1 MLDEQIVKLQ
11 IWDTAGQERF
21 RTLTSSYYRGA
32 HGIII
37 VYDVTDR
44 DSFDNVRQWMHE
56 IERFANPGVC
66 KILVGNKCDMEEIR
80 KVTTDEGAELA
91 RHFEIPFLETS
102 AKNSINVE
110 QSFITMSKEIKKNI
124 QNKAV
129 SSGTGDKKT
138 GIKFGQGNFLQDGTV
153 TTQESATTLGNT
165 LDGGKKS
172 KGSCCV

>member
-1 MLDEQIVKLQ
+1 MRVPTDFNFGLKTICLIFADQENSFNENFFNTIGVDFVSNSIISMISQKIKTIMLDEQIVKLQ

-110 QSFITMSKEIKKNI
+110 
-124 QNKAV
+124 
-129 SSGTGDKKT
+129 
-138 GIKFGQGNFLQDGTV
+138 
-153 TTQESATTLGNT
+153 
-165 LDGGKKS
+165 
-172 KGSCCV
+172 

>member
-1 MLDEQIVKLQ
+1 
-11 IWDTAGQERF
+11 
-21 RTLTSSYYRGA
+21 LTSSYYRGA

-66 KILVGNKCDMEEIR
+66 KILVGNKCDMDEIR
-80 KVTTDEGAELA
+80 KVSTDEGAELA

-124 QNKAV
+124 
-129 SSGTGDKKT
+129 
-138 GIKFGQGNFLQDGTV
+138 
-153 TTQESATTLGNT
+153 
-165 LDGGKKS
+165 
-172 KGSCCV
+172 

>member
-1 MLDEQIVKLQ
+1 M
-11 IWDTAGQERF
+11 
-21 RTLTSSYYRGA
+21 
-32 HGIII
+32 
-37 VYDVTDR
+37 YDVTDR
-44 DSFDNVRQWMHE
+44 ESFDNVRQWMHE

-80 KVTTDEGAELA
+80 KVSTEEGAELA

-129 SSGTGDKKT
+129 TGAPADGKK
-138 GIKFGQGNFLQDGTV
+138 GIKFGQGNFLQDGGSTQGGDS
-153 TTQESATTLGNT
+153 TTTI
-165 LDGGKKS
+165 GGAP
-172 KGSCCV
+172 

>member
-1 MLDEQIVKLQ
+1 M
-11 IWDTAGQERF
+11 
-21 RTLTSSYYRGA
+21 
-32 HGIII
+32 
-37 VYDVTDR
+37 TDR

-80 KVTTDEGAELA
+80 KVSTDEGAELA

-110 QSFITMSKEIKKNI
+110 QSFVTMSKEIKKNI

-129 SSGTGDKKT
+129 TGGVQKT
-138 GIKFGQGNFLQDGTV
+138 GIKFGQGNFLQDASTAGNTEGS
-153 TTQESATTLGNT
+153 TTTLGNPS
-165 LDGGKKS
+165 DPKRQKSGGA
-172 KGSCCV
+172 CCQ

>member
-1 MLDEQIVKLQ
+1 MQIIL
-11 IWDTAGQERF
+11 II
-21 RTLTSSYYRGA
+21 GA

-66 KILVGNKCDMEEIR
+66 KILVGNKCDMEELR
-80 KVTTDEGAELA
+80 KVSTEEGAELA

-129 SSGTGDKKT
+129 TGAPTDQKK
-138 GIKFGQGNFLQDGTV
+138 GIKFGQGNFLQDG
-153 TTQESATTLGNT
+153 
-165 LDGGKKS
+165 
-172 KGSCCV
+172 

>member
-1 MLDEQIVKLQ
+1 M
-11 IWDTAGQERF
+11 
-21 RTLTSSYYRGA
+21 TSSYYRGA

-44 DSFDNVRQWMHE
+44 DSFDN
-56 IERFANPGVC
+56 PGVC

-80 KVTTDEGAELA
+80 KVSTDEGAELA

-129 SSGTGDKKT
+129 TGAAGSQKP
-138 GIKFGQGNFLQDGTV
+138 GIKFG
-153 TTQESATTLGNT
+153 
-165 LDGGKKS
+165 
-172 KGSCCV
+172 

>member
-1 MLDEQIVKLQ
+1 MI
-11 IWDTAGQERF
+11 
-21 RTLTSSYYRGA
+21 GA

-66 KILVGNKCDMEEIR
+66 KILVGNKCDMEELR
-80 KVTTDEGAELA
+80 KVSTEEGAELA

-129 SSGTGDKKT
+129 TGAPTDQKK
-138 GIKFGQGNFLQDGTV
+138 GIKFGQGNFLQDGTHS
-153 TTQESATTLGNT
+153 TQESTTTLG
-165 LDGGKKS
+165 GGLS
-172 KGSCCV
+172 SDPNR

>member
-1 MLDEQIVKLQ
+1 M
-11 IWDTAGQERF
+11 
-21 RTLTSSYYRGA
+21 TSSYYRGNNIMQIILIIGA

-66 KILVGNKCDMEEIR
+66 KILVGNKCDMEELR
-80 KVTTDEGAELA
+80 KVSTEEGAELA

-129 SSGTGDKKT
+129 TGAPTDQKK
-138 GIKFGQGNFLQDGTV
+138 GIKFGQGNFLQDG
-153 TTQESATTLGNT
+153 
-165 LDGGKKS
+165 
-172 KGSCCV
+172 

>member
-1 MLDEQIVKLQ
+1 M
-11 IWDTAGQERF
+11 
-21 RTLTSSYYRGA
+21 
-32 HGIII
+32 
-37 VYDVTDR
+37 YDVTDR

-80 KVTTDEGAELA
+80 KVSTDEGAELA

-124 QNKAV
+124 GNKPVTGGGASV
-129 SSGTGDKKT
+129 PGGSGKP
-138 GIKFGQGNFLQDGTV
+138 GIKFGGGNSLQEAASTEG
-153 TTQESATTLGNT
+153 SSTTLGNP
-165 LDGGKKS
+165 LHADPKKKS
-172 KGSCCV
+172 VGGCCQ